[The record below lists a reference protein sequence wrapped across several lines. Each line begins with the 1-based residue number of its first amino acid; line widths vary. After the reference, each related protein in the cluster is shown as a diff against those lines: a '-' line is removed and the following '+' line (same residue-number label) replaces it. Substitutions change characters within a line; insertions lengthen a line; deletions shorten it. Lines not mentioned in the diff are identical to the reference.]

1 MNPGLR
7 FLVAARLCEIQELK
21 HLAQMSELVSVV
33 CRLVHGLQKERGLSN
48 LYLGS
53 RGLQSGDALRQQQ
66 VGTTQAQAALMA
78 HLDALDT
85 DAGRERHGARLFS
98 RIAFVL
104 HDLQSVPELRTR
116 VSQQAATADEA
127 TIHYTRLISGLLN
140 VVFEAADT
148 ATDPQ
153 ISRALV
159 ALFHFVQGKEYAGQ
173 ERAQGSAAYASG
185 RIDAAHQA
193 QWQALIEAQEN
204 CLRVFQEF
212 SPPEVRQAW
221 ADEQPA
227 EALSGIERLRRIA
240 GAQAAVQGL
249 DPASGQVWYDLCTRR
264 MDAMKRMEDR
274 LAAQLRELCARR
286 IEQAGLLLRDQQ
298 AVVHA
303 LQQQARD
310 AGELPPTLLG
320 PQLERSVLGLVQ
332 DQSRRIQDMADELE
346 TAREALS
353 ERKVIERAK
362 GLLMTSRKIGED
374 EAYKMLRQTAMNQG
388 RKLVDVARSVIH
400 MADYL

>member
-7 FLVAARLCEIQELK
+7 FLVAARQCEIKELE
-21 HLAQMSELVSVV
+21 HLAQMSELVGVV
-33 CRLVHGLQKERGLSN
+33 CRVVHALQKERGLSN
-48 LYLGS
+48 LFLGS
-53 RGLQSGDALRQQQ
+53 RGAQSGEALRQQ
-66 VGTTQAQAALMA
+66 VGASAQTQAALED
-78 HLDALDT
+78 HLFAMDT

-104 HDLQSVPELRTR
+104 HDLQSLPGLRER
-116 VSQQAATADEA
+116 VAEHSTTADEA
-127 TIHYTRLISGLLN
+127 TAGYIWLISGLLN
-140 VVFEAADT
+140 VVFEAADA
-148 ATDPQ
+148 ATDPE

-173 ERAQGSAAYASG
+173 ERATGAAAYASG
-185 RIDAAHQA
+185 QIDVAHQA
-193 QWQALIEAQEN
+193 RWQELIEAQEN

-212 SPPEVRQAW
+212 SAPDVREAW
-221 ADEQPA
+221 MTEQPVDA
-227 EALSGIERLRRIA
+227 MAGMERLRRIA
-240 GAQAAVQGL
+240 GTNAAVQGL
-249 DPASGQVWYDLCTRR
+249 DPASGQVWYDHCTRR

-274 LAAQLRELCARR
+274 LTAQLRQLCVRR

-298 AVVHA
+298 AVVNA

-310 AGELPPTLLG
+310 AGGEPPAMLG

-332 DQSRRIQDMADELE
+332 DQSRRLQAMADELE
-346 TAREALS
+346 TARAALN

-362 GLLMTSRKIGED
+362 GLLMSSRQIGED
-374 EAYKMLRQTAMNQG
+374 DAYKMLRQTAMNQG
-388 RKLVDVARSVIH
+388 RKLVEVARSVID

>member
-1 MNPGLR
+1 
-7 FLVAARLCEIQELK
+7 
-21 HLAQMSELVSVV
+21 
-33 CRLVHGLQKERGLSN
+33 
-48 LYLGS
+48 
-53 RGLQSGDALRQQQ
+53 
-66 VGTTQAQAALMA
+66 
-78 HLDALDT
+78 
-85 DAGRERHGARLFS
+85 
-98 RIAFVL
+98 
-104 HDLQSVPELRTR
+104 VPELRTR